1 MGELTAR
8 RVRNDFNNQLVA
20 AIDNLAPQLGVEYI
34 PGHPVK
40 VSPSLDVVAAPEN
53 AAIRILA
60 ADGSPL
66 KTHAPRAELRL
77 PRPRDDHGQ
86 GLPRGDAL
94 GPAVRPPG
102 TVRGAV
108 FVQYG
113 RRLSDLE
120 ATVRRVRLFLVFG
133 VLAGTAAALAGG
145 LILARRAMKPI
156 AALTATSRE
165 IARTRDPSR
174 RVPGRDADD
183 EVAEL
188 ARTLDEMLMALESS
202 RAETSAMLDRQRQFV
217 ADASHELRTPLTS
230 VLANLELLAEVL
242 DGERGETARSA
253 LRSSQRMRRLVADL
267 LLLARADAPRTAPRE
282 PVDLGRVLVEAAAEL
297 GPVTAEHRL
306 SVDADASAGALC
318 VDGTRDELHRLAL
331 NLMENA
337 VKHTPAG
344 TAIRA
349 SVRRDA
355 GAVELVVEDEGPGVD
370 PEACATACSSASSA
384 APATAA
390 GRSASGCRSSAPS
403 PTRTAARSR
412 SRTRPRAPPAPAS
425 SCACRPPRPPPSGP
439 RRPAPRR
446 SRSRRRRV
454 RAPRAGVSRA
464 GRRAGRPAARSPW
477 PRRRSSRSRS
487 RRAPRRGSRRGL
499 DRGALAPLVVG
510 GDQLPHGAGGAHAR
524 DARLPA
530 RPVAGQERRG
540 AVRRRRTSSSP
551 ARSCTSRRPA
561 RCVKSWLALAGPYW
575 CQPSIAAVPG
585 HVL

>member
-1 MGELTAR
+1 VLDRLPIRWRLAAISALLTLFILSTFAVVMGELTAR

-66 KTHAPRAELRL
+66 KTTRRAPSFGFPVL
-77 PRPRDDHGQ
+77 GTITV
-86 GLPRGDAL
+86 RGYRVATRSVPLSD
-94 GPAVRPPG
+94 RSG

-120 ATVRRVRLFLVFG
+120 ATVRRIRLFLVFG

-145 LILARRAMKPI
+145 LILARRAMKPV

-165 IARTRDPSR
+165 IARTRDPNR
-174 RVPGRDADD
+174 RVPVPDADD
-183 EVAEL
+183 EVSEL

-230 VLANLELLAEVL
+230 VLANLELLADVL

-306 SVDADASAGALC
+306 SVDADASGGALC

-349 SVRRDA
+349 SVHRDA
-355 GAVELVVEDEGPGVD
+355 GAVELAVEDEGPGIDEDMRDRLFERFVRGAGDRGGSFGLGLSIVRAVADAHGGSVTVED
-370 PEACATACSSASSA
+370 PPERATGARFVVRL
-384 APATAA
+384 PAA
-390 GRSASGCRSSAPS
+390 GP
-403 PTRTAARSR
+403 
-412 SRTRPRAPPAPAS
+412 
-425 SCACRPPRPPPSGP
+425 
-439 RRPAPRR
+439 
-446 SRSRRRRV
+446 
-454 RAPRAGVSRA
+454 
-464 GRRAGRPAARSPW
+464 
-477 PRRRSSRSRS
+477 
-487 RRAPRRGSRRGL
+487 
-499 DRGALAPLVVG
+499 
-510 GDQLPHGAGGAHAR
+510 AGGADGTRAAEAP
-524 DARLPA
+524 D
-530 RPVAGQERRG
+530 VSVG
-540 AVRRRRTSSSP
+540 A
-551 ARSCTSRRPA
+551 
-561 RCVKSWLALAGPYW
+561 
-575 CQPSIAAVPG
+575 
-585 HVL
+585 

>member
-1 MGELTAR
+1 VLDRLPIRWRLAAISALLTLFILSTFAVVMGELTAR

-66 KTHAPRAELRL
+66 KTTRRAPSFGFPVL
-77 PRPRDDHGQ
+77 GTITV
-86 GLPRGDAL
+86 RGYRVATRSVPLSD
-94 GPAVRPPG
+94 RSG

-120 ATVRRVRLFLVFG
+120 ATVRRIRLFLVFG

-145 LILARRAMKPI
+145 LILARRAMKPV

-165 IARTRDPSR
+165 IARTRDPNR
-174 RVPGRDADD
+174 RVPVPDADD
-183 EVAEL
+183 EVSEL

-230 VLANLELLAEVL
+230 VLANLELLADVL

-306 SVDADASAGALC
+306 SVDADASGGALC

-349 SVRRDA
+349 SVHRDA
-355 GAVELVVEDEGPGVD
+355 GTVELAVEDEGPGIDEDMRDRLFERFVRGAGDRGGSFGLGLSIVRAVADAHGGSVTVED
-370 PEACATACSSASSA
+370 PPEGATGARFVVRL
-384 APATAA
+384 PAA
-390 GRSASGCRSSAPS
+390 GP
-403 PTRTAARSR
+403 
-412 SRTRPRAPPAPAS
+412 
-425 SCACRPPRPPPSGP
+425 
-439 RRPAPRR
+439 
-446 SRSRRRRV
+446 
-454 RAPRAGVSRA
+454 
-464 GRRAGRPAARSPW
+464 
-477 PRRRSSRSRS
+477 
-487 RRAPRRGSRRGL
+487 
-499 DRGALAPLVVG
+499 
-510 GDQLPHGAGGAHAR
+510 AGGADGTRAAEAP
-524 DARLPA
+524 D
-530 RPVAGQERRG
+530 VSVG
-540 AVRRRRTSSSP
+540 A
-551 ARSCTSRRPA
+551 
-561 RCVKSWLALAGPYW
+561 
-575 CQPSIAAVPG
+575 
-585 HVL
+585 